1 MQRMVV
7 LLCLFHFRLDFLPL
21 FFSLTGI
28 DFGEFVFPSFPPLI
42 FFLCFASKISFHLR
56 QLVLCE
62 RTFEIRHK
70 YSIWMVWYGMG
81 KWEHWKLS
89 SFINHYLSD
98 SCLRLWY
105 VVWTIQRYKLQE
117 QFLSPVYC
125 GFCLVFSKK
134 KQSFFL
140 HLLQIFWIA
149 LVEYD
154 QMQIATKVLQGFQ
167 SYK

>member
-1 MQRMVV
+1 MFHINPEDAAYG
-7 LLCLFHFRLDFLPL
+7 CFALFISFSTWFSSSV
-21 FFSLTGI
+21 FSLTGI

-70 YSIWMVWYGMG
+70 YSIWMIWYGMG

-134 KQSFFL
+134 NKVFFCTCYRFSGL
-140 HLLQIFWIA
+140 PLLSMIRCR
-149 LVEYD
+149 
-154 QMQIATKVLQGFQ
+154 
-167 SYK
+167 